1 MDSREK
7 IGSMIPRGNS
17 TTRKFWVL
25 ILVFLAALITFTVF
39 GGRGLWQIYL
49 LKVERDRIL
58 ASNALLNEEN
68 RKLAEQIAR
77 LRNDKKEIEK
87 IVREELGL
95 VRKGEIIYQFEK

>member
-1 MDSREK
+1 
-7 IGSMIPRGNS
+7 MIPWGNPAS
-17 TTRKFWVL
+17 RKFWVL
-25 ILVFLAALITFTVF
+25 ILIFMATVITFTVF

-49 LKVERDRIL
+49 LKLERDRIL
-58 ASNALLNEEN
+58 IGNALLIEEN

-95 VRKGEIIYQFEK
+95 VRRGEIIYQFEK